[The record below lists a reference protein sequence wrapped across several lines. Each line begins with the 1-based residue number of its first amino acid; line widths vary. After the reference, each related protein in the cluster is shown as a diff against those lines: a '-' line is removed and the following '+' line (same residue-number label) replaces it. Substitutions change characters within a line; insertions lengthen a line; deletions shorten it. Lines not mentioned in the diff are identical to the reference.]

1 VDCAIDGAKDV
12 FKFCASRTG
21 PSFFFGREMEIA
33 GLRAIFH
40 GPPRLTVML
49 GPPSTGK
56 TRLVNRVVSSRKIDG
71 TPEFHSLTIN
81 LRGVALNSG
90 KQFWEHIESTS
101 GTASAA
107 DNAWALFADS
117 ASKIRSLK
125 LAVTGL
131 EVGLLESSIQYKFDF
146 DSLAKA
152 VPILKCGS
160 DVPFV
165 LVIDEA
171 NAFKKLAENDYSV
184 RTPLELW
191 TDADLVTNILHD

>member
-1 VDCAIDGAKDV
+1 
-12 FKFCASRTG
+12 
-21 PSFFFGREMEIA
+21 M
-33 GLRAIFH
+33 
-40 GPPRLTVML
+40 
-49 GPPSTGK
+49 
-56 TRLVNRVVSSRKIDG
+56 
-71 TPEFHSLTIN
+71 
-81 LRGVALNSG
+81 RGVALNSG

-101 GTASAA
+101 DTASAA
-107 DNAWALFADS
+107 DNAWALFAGS

-171 NAFKKLAENDYSV
+171 NA
-184 RTPLELW
+184 
-191 TDADLVTNILHD
+191 TNILHD